1 MSKTSKPTI
10 SQHFVNLGAPLRNVL
25 NSWGAVSADG
35 AVILRVWA
43 DERRQF
49 GSRWFRVL
57 ANPAW
62 NTSVGYPERLSHI
75 DSIRA
80 GSKGYMVVLT
90 AVDPK
95 AQPRKIGHF
104 NPDVF
109 IPIGEVLTT
118 PDGVVWGECLPTV
131 DAIRPG
137 A

>member
-1 MSKTSKPTI
+1 MSLIP
-10 SQHFVNLGAPLRNVL
+10 G
-25 NSWGAVSADG
+25 
-35 AVILRVWA
+35 
-43 DERRQF
+43 
-49 GSRWFRVL
+49 VL

-90 AVDPK
+90 ALDPK

-118 PDGVVWGECLPTV
+118 PDGVCGVSACLPSTPF
-131 DAIRPG
+131 ARLLTESASASKP
-137 A
+137 ASPW